1 MEFHVRRSIFILIS
15 YYSYSSYY
23 SYLSYLSY
31 NFLSRQS
38 LRGHTLLEDSARGR
52 VEHHIER
59 SLAVGE

>member
-31 NFLSRQS
+31 LSY
-38 LRGHTLLEDSARGR
+38 DSYPGNHSEATPCSRIAPVAG
-52 VEHHIER
+52 
-59 SLAVGE
+59 SNTT

>member
-31 NFLSRQS
+31 DSYPGNHSEATPCSRIAPVAGS
-38 LRGHTLLEDSARGR
+38 NTT
-52 VEHHIER
+52 
-59 SLAVGE
+59 